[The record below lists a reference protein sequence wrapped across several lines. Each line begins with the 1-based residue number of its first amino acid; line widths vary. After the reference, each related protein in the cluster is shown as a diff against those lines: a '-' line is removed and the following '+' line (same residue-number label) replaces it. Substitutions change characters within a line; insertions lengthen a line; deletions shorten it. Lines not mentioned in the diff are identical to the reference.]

1 MTSQK
6 KVMCKKTMK
15 CKRQIQ
21 LEKIL
26 KKNKKKQEAAFIF
39 KRSARRSEGVTVQS
53 SREESNHSVKS
64 NLITLWKNQ
73 TQQFVTQR

>member
-1 MTSQK
+1 
-6 KVMCKKTMK
+6 MK

-21 LEKIL
+21 LEKMR
-26 KKNKKKQEAAFIF
+26 KKTKQEAAFIF
-39 KRSARRSEGVTVQS
+39 KRSARRSVGATVQS

-64 NLITLWKNQ
+64 NLITLWKNE